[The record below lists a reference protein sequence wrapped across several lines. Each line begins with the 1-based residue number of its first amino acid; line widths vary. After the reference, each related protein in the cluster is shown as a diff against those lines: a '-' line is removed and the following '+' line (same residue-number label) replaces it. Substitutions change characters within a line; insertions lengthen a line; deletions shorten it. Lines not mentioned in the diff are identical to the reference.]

1 MQLHSKS
8 GFIFYNNF
16 NSGIYYQTSGHE
28 NLLKQS
34 YCNIAL
40 GSKAFIESIT
50 STSGDSSPKKRIF
63 KTSVVYVY
71 INM

>member
-16 NSGIYYQTSGHE
+16 NSEIYYQTSGHE

-40 GSKAFIESIT
+40 GSEVFMESSILLSLHT
-50 STSGDSSPKKRIF
+50 VF
-63 KTSVVYVY
+63 KSLAL
-71 INM
+71 